1 MDVDVV
7 TIALVFS
14 VCVSA
19 LAVGNM
25 VRASINAI
33 SAQRQLRDE
42 AENVLKDIDRIINDT
57 NVYSE
62 EEVYEV
68 DLSLKS
74 YFDENRV
81 KIQDLA
87 NRLQKRQPALSHK
100 DRSLP
105 KLGALLEW
113 VIRDF
118 YHVDQEEEER
128 IRIWSQNVPNYHQRK
143 NDIIIKR

>member
-1 MDVDVV
+1 MDLA
-7 TIALVFS
+7 TIALIIS
-14 VCVSA
+14 LGMSA
-19 LAVGNM
+19 LVALNM
-25 VRASINAI
+25 IRMFVNAKD
-33 SAQRQLRDE
+33 AQRQLRKD
-42 AENVLKDIDRIINDT
+42 AEDVLKNIDRIINDT
-57 NVYSE
+57 NTYSD

-87 NRLQKRQPALSHK
+87 NKLQARQPALSFK
-100 DRSLP
+100 DRTLP
-105 KLGALLEW
+105 ELGKLLEW

-118 YHVDQEEEER
+118 YHADQDEEER

-143 NDIIIKR
+143 NDIIIRS